1 MVKKVSFHNFAS
13 EGFESYRKKYKKV
26 LKKVIFWRENSY
38 EILFGYFETLCKRA
52 LLLALGLADNSKIFP
67 GMRVRSYFVEPEP

>member
-1 MVKKVSFHNFAS
+1 MDMKWDRHEMAWHELAGMNWADMKWP
-13 EGFESYRKKYKKV
+13 GMKWDKP
-26 LKKVIFWRENSY
+26 
-38 EILFGYFETLCKRA
+38 CKRA